1 VNRAGLKTF
10 ENAGVKIAHMT
21 TKENAKWVET
31 LSPIQDAW
39 AKTMEAKVFQ
49 GEKSFR
55 RLKGSINNWAE

>member
-1 VNRAGLKTF
+1 
-10 ENAGVKIAHMT
+10 MT

-49 GEKSFR
+49 GESPS
-55 RLKGSINNWAE
+55 GD